1 LTHDSA
7 HHWGDQDFAPGR
19 SHRDVFREVDPGRC
33 HVPGRTL
40 IPASHCGASVN
51 SQLAHKERIMQTV
64 KLNNGV
70 EIPILG
76 FGVFQIIDPNECERN
91 VIDAIQ
97 TGYSHIDTAASY
109 QNEEAVGRGIQQS
122 GVAREKLFI
131 TTKLWIQSNGYEG
144 TLKALENS
152 LKRLQLDYI
161 DLYLIHQPLGD
172 VYGEWRA
179 MEDLYQQ
186 GKVRAIGVS
195 NFYPDRIM
203 DLMIH
208 NKITPAVNQIEVNPF
223 QQQIETQKFLL
234 DNSVQVEAWAPFAE
248 GRNNI
253 FQNEFLLSIAAK
265 YQKSVAQ
272 VILRWLVQRGI
283 IALAK
288 STHKE
293 RMLENISVFD
303 FELSA
308 EDMAAMTTLD
318 TKTSSFFDHRDP
330 DKVKWLGNRKL
341 DV

>member
-1 LTHDSA
+1 
-7 HHWGDQDFAPGR
+7 
-19 SHRDVFREVDPGRC
+19 
-33 HVPGRTL
+33 
-40 IPASHCGASVN
+40 
-51 SQLAHKERIMQTV
+51 MQTI

-76 FGVFQIIDPNECERN
+76 FGVFQITDPAECAGS
-91 VIDAIQ
+91 VVDAIQ

-109 QNEEAVGRGIQQS
+109 QNEEAVGRGIKQS
-122 GVAREKLFI
+122 SVAREKLFI

-144 TLKALENS
+144 TIKAFENS

-161 DLYLIHQPLGD
+161 DLYLIHQPYGD

-179 MEDLYQQ
+179 MEELYQQ

-195 NFYPDRIM
+195 NFLPDRIM

-208 NKITPAVNQIEVNPF
+208 NKITPVVNQIEVNPF
-223 QQQIETQKFLL
+223 HQQMGTQKFLK
-234 DNSVQVEAWAPFAE
+234 DNNVQVEAWAPFAE

-253 FQNEFLLSIAAK
+253 FQNELLLSIAEK
-265 YQKSVAQ
+265 HKKSVAQ

-283 IALAK
+283 IALSK
-288 STHKE
+288 TTHKE

-303 FELSA
+303 FELST
-308 EDMAAMTTLD
+308 EDIVAITTLD

-330 DKVKWLGNRKL
+330 EKVKWLGERKL
-341 DV
+341 DD

>member
-1 LTHDSA
+1 M
-7 HHWGDQDFAPGR
+7 
-19 SHRDVFREVDPGRC
+19 E
-33 HVPGRTL
+33 
-40 IPASHCGASVN
+40 
-51 SQLAHKERIMQTV
+51 TV

-76 FGVFQIIDPNECERN
+76 FGVFQITDPAECERS
-91 VIDAIQ
+91 VVEAIQ

-109 QNEEAVGRGIQQS
+109 QNEEAVGRGIKQS

-144 TLKALENS
+144 TLKAFERS
-152 LKRLQLDYI
+152 LKRLQVEYL
-161 DLYLIHQPLGD
+161 DLYLIHQPYGD

-179 MEDLYQQ
+179 MEELYGQ

-195 NFYPDRIM
+195 NFQTDRIM

-223 QQQIETQKFLL
+223 QQQIEAQTFLQG
-234 DNSVQVEAWAPFAE
+234 NGVQVEAWAPFAE
-248 GRNNI
+248 GKNNI
-253 FQNEFLLSIAAK
+253 FQNESLLSIAAK
-265 YQKSVAQ
+265 YKKSAAQ
-272 VILRWLVQRGI
+272 VILRWLLQRGI

-288 STHKE
+288 STRKE
-293 RMLENISVFD
+293 RMIENISVFD

-308 EDMAAMTTLD
+308 EDMAAITTLD
-318 TKTSSFFDHRDP
+318 TKTSSFFDHRNP
-330 DKVKWLGNRKL
+330 EMVKWLGTRKL